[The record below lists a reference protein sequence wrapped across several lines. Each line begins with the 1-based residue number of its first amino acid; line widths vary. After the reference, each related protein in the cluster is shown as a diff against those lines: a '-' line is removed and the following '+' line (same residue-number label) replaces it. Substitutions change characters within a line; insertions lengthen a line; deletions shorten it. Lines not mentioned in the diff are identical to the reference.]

1 MNSNIRHEDLS
12 PRTRKDEL
20 EKSARKF
27 HLSNPN
33 VWALYVKFTREMSER
48 GFSNYSAK
56 AIFERI
62 RWETDT
68 VGEDGKSTFKVNNNH
83 QPYYA
88 RWYMD
93 RFPEHKGFFRI
104 RRLIS
109 RNETA
114 KGLPELTP
122 KDFPYDNRR

>member
-1 MNSNIRHEDLS
+1 MNEVTCEDKLLN
-12 PRTRKDEL
+12 TRADEL
-20 EKSARKF
+20 EEAAKKF

-33 VWALYVKFTREMSER
+33 VWALYVRFTREMSER
-48 GFSNYSAK
+48 GFSNYSAN

-83 QPYYA
+83 RPYYA
-88 RWYMD
+88 RWYMN

-104 RRLIS
+104 RKLSSAEEIARS
-109 RNETA
+109 
-114 KGLPELTP
+114 LPELTP
-122 KDFPYDNRR
+122 KDFPYDPR

>member
-1 MNSNIRHEDLS
+1 MTNKPINEEILAC
-12 PRTRKDEL
+12 TRKDEL
-20 EKSARKF
+20 EKAAQNF

-33 VWALYVKFTREMSER
+33 VWVLFVRFTREMTER
-48 GFSNYSAK
+48 GFSNYSSK

-88 RWYMD
+88 RWYMN
-93 RFPEHKGFFRI
+93 RFAEHNGFFRI
-104 RRLIS
+104 RKLTS
-109 RNETA
+109 KNESA
-114 KGLPELTP
+114 KNLPELTP
-122 KDFPYDNRR
+122 KDFPYDNR

>member
-1 MNSNIRHEDLS
+1 MNEVTDEDKLLN
-12 PRTRKDEL
+12 TRADEL
-20 EKSARKF
+20 EEAAKKF

-33 VWALYVKFTREMSER
+33 VWALYVRFTREMSER
-48 GFSNYSAK
+48 GFSNYSAN

-83 QPYYA
+83 RPYYA
-88 RWYMD
+88 RWYMN

-104 RRLIS
+104 RKLSSAEGIAR
-109 RNETA
+109 
-114 KGLPELTP
+114 GLPELTP
-122 KDFPYDNRR
+122 KDFPYDPR